1 MGRNLTFPMI
11 CAIID
16 IYFSEGMKKMSNNKS
31 KEKKSK
37 EWTVKQRGTAALIS
51 VIIAVIW
58 ELVWLSFPLPVYD
71 IYRSVVGANLVY
83 LCLAVMVTF
92 CENFITA
99 RFFKTTVSLPAS
111 LIVNAIGM
119 PVIITIYS
127 IFRYTAV
134 YVVILSLF
142 LHIAASVFITKKY
155 GHSEKEQSGI
165 GVYILGAMSA
175 LISDV
180 VYFAA
185 FSKMLNDFIMMNSI
199 VY

>member
-1 MGRNLTFPMI
+1 
-11 CAIID
+11 
-16 IYFSEGMKKMSNNKS
+16 MKKMSNDKT
-31 KEKKSK
+31 KEKAAKK
-37 EWTVKQRGTAALIS
+37 WTVKQRGTAALIS

-58 ELVWLSFPLPVYD
+58 ELVWLSFPLPVFD
-71 IYRSVVGANLVY
+71 IYRSAVGANLVY
-83 LCLAVMVTF
+83 LCLAAMVTF
-92 CENFITA
+92 CENYIVA

-111 LIVNAIGM
+111 LIVNVIGM

-134 YVVILSLF
+134 YAVILSLF
-142 LHIAASVFITKKY
+142 LHIAATVFITKKF
-155 GHSEKEQSGI
+155 GHSENKQSGI
-165 GVYILGAMSA
+165 GGYILGALSA